1 MWLGYFMLEMYLN
14 ISSSCG
20 FSPFLL
26 AANSGLDKE
35 TRYTGLIQCLFEG
48 GVYSR
53 VAFIQRNTVLS
64 NPQTFHLS
72 RFDCETPGT
81 RCLPGITSNCHTL
94 S

>member
-64 NPQTFHLS
+64 NHRPSISPGLTVRPLVQDASLVLHL
-72 RFDCETPGT
+72 
-81 RCLPGITSNCHTL
+81 IVTL
-94 S
+94 

>member
-64 NPQTFHLS
+64 NHRPSISHGLTVRPLVQDASLVLHLIV
-72 RFDCETPGT
+72 TQ
-81 RCLPGITSNCHTL
+81 
-94 S
+94 